1 MKEKRI
7 AYGFYKIN
15 SRHMQYGYT
24 TINLRNMCHIFV
36 NVFLKLE
43 EVRVWKNFHKS
54 SHFTWALIDAP
65 ILKSIFEYAP
75 SW

>member
-43 EVRVWKNFHKS
+43 EVRV
-54 SHFTWALIDAP
+54 
-65 ILKSIFEYAP
+65 
-75 SW
+75 